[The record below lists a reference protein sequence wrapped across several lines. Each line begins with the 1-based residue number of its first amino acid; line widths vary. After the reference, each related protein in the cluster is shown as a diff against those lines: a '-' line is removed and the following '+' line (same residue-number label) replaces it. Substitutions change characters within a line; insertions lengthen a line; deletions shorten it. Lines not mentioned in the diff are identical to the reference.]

1 MSNPNPPYGEPQQ
14 PRRIMAPPPVGQ
26 PIAPPLGQ
34 PLTPPQQNQP
44 QSSLSGYPQP
54 AIPQHQVPEPGP
66 SAIAPTQTPA
76 PTPVTVHEGSI
87 STSEVQRAYQLL
99 NTVNNGYSHRM
110 VGQEALKRSLLVSLL
125 AGGHILLESVPGL
138 AKTTAAHSLAATVAA
153 SFKRIQCTPDLLPS
167 DIIGTQIWNQRDNSF
182 DTKLGPVHANFVLL
196 DEINRSSAKT
206 QSAMLEAMQERQTS
220 IGGVEH
226 KLPDPFFVIAT
237 QNPIEQEGT
246 YHLPEAQLD
255 RFLLKDIVDYPNPQ
269 EELEILNRLEA
280 GTLDPSHT
288 VDSISLEDLKFLQGL
303 VKKVY
308 IDEALRQHIIN
319 IIWATRHPEGYL
331 TEQQVRVLEYGAS
344 PRASIAFFQVAK
356 ANALLE
362 GRTYVI
368 PEDVKVLRHE
378 VLRHRLILSY
388 EADVEGIKVED
399 IIDTLFDSIPI
410 P

>member
-1 MSNPNPPYGEPQQ
+1 
-14 PRRIMAPPPVGQ
+14 
-26 PIAPPLGQ
+26 
-34 PLTPPQQNQP
+34 
-44 QSSLSGYPQP
+44 
-54 AIPQHQVPEPGP
+54 
-66 SAIAPTQTPA
+66 
-76 PTPVTVHEGSI
+76 
-87 STSEVQRAYQLL
+87 
-99 NTVNNGYSHRM
+99 
-110 VGQEALKRSLLVSLL
+110 
-125 AGGHILLESVPGL
+125 
-138 AKTTAAHSLAATVAA
+138 
-153 SFKRIQCTPDLLPS
+153 
-167 DIIGTQIWNQRDNSF
+167 
-182 DTKLGPVHANFVLL
+182 
-196 DEINRSSAKT
+196 
-206 QSAMLEAMQERQTS
+206 MLEAMQERQTS